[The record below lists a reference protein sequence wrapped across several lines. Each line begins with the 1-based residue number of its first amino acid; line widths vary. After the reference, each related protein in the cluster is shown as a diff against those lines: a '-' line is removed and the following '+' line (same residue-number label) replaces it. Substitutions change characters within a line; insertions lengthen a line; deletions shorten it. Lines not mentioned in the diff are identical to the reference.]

1 MSLRQHAT
9 IWLAAVM
16 MTAAIAVLAYVVATA
31 VAQTTPGCVTVTPGV
46 YVDLNNVT
54 NAQTIAH
61 ERAAVANGQPRI
73 LHWQPDLATAHR
85 ALSLKGIPT
94 RKGFDRDEYPPAATA
109 EGGTGAD
116 VEYISPADNRSAGS
130 RMRAQM
136 SPFCAGQS
144 FILEP

>member
-1 MSLRQHAT
+1 MSEPVTVKTWEMFVGLVG
-9 IWLAAVM
+9 LALVCW
-16 MTAAIAVLAYVVATA
+16 AIGALTA
-31 VAQTTPGCVTVTPGV
+31 VAQTPGCVTVTPGV

-73 LHWQPDLATAHR
+73 LHWDPADATAHR

-94 RKGFDRDEYPPAATA
+94 RTGFDRDEYPPAATQ
-109 EGGTGAD
+109 EGGAGAD
-116 VEYISPADNRSAGS
+116 VEYISPSDNRSAGS

-136 SPFCAGQS
+136 SPFCTGQS